1 LIAIEGGIGQFISN
15 LDPWINLPA
24 TVKSA
29 AAMRIANIACPLA
42 IAGEYWGDC
51 DGVADG
57 IE

>member
-1 LIAIEGGIGQFISN
+1 VGIGQFISN
-15 LDPWINLPA
+15 LARSLDQSTCYREKRRGNA
-24 TVKSA
+24 D
-29 AAMRIANIACPLA
+29 ANIACPLA